1 MDAEQHARFYEEIKA
16 DIAELE
22 QKLDE
27 LRAVANYH
35 AIKSRISHPAGAVS
49 AAESM
54 AATRPGSQSVSNRY
68 AGMRQIQAAEALLL
82 EAREPLRTAEIAKRL
97 IAGGFPA
104 KDPARL
110 KTSLFTSMT
119 RKHATFRKAGPG
131 LWTLVS
137 AGNDE

>member
-1 MDAEQHARFYEEIKA
+1 MDAEQHVRFYEEVKA

-22 QKLDE
+22 QKLKE

-35 AIKSRISHPAGAVS
+35 AIKARISRPEEGAGATH
-49 AAESM
+49 SM
-54 AATRPGSQSVSNRY
+54 VGTRSGSQRPSNRY
-68 AGMRQIQAAEALLL
+68 AGMRQIQAAKALLL
-82 EAREPLRTAEIAKRL
+82 VAGEPLRTAEIARRL

-104 KDPARL
+104 KDPAKL

-119 RKHATFRKAGPG
+119 RKQETFRKAGPG

-137 AGNDE
+137 ESSDE